1 MPSVT
6 NPYAP
11 PAAATFVLP
20 TPVLPAGVRRFGL
33 DLAAYRVLLRSRVR
47 RRGPVVIA
55 VVAVVVAINGL
66 SGLPALVTSG
76 VLVVG
81 CILGLGIAW
90 LGVSRV
96 GSAQLATYEVLA
108 SDRVVRRILKGT
120 VPAEVLRPEVT
131 RIVETRFGLWV
142 LCDSP
147 RRSLALVRAIAG
159 YGDLREQLAGW
170 RPIEGLRGWPATR
183 MEYAERG
190 RQGPRDVMVGTALA
204 GDPSLVEELGT
215 VRAVS
220 ADRGAGYGAPTLVR
234 NRWLRILMLWALL
247 VVLFFALWQLLQ
259 PR

>member
-1 MPSVT
+1 MPSLT

-11 PAAATFVLP
+11 PAAAEFVLP
-20 TPVLPAGVRRFGL
+20 TPVLPPGVRRFGL
-33 DLAAYRVLLRSRVR
+33 DLAAYRLLLRSRVR
-47 RRGPVVIA
+47 RRGPVIVA
-55 VVAVVVAINGL
+55 VVAVVIAINGL
-66 SGLPALVTSG
+66 SGLPALLTSG
-76 VLVVG
+76 VLAVG

-90 LGVSRV
+90 FGVSRV
-96 GSAQLATYEVLA
+96 GSAQLATFEVLA

-120 VPAEVLRPEVT
+120 LPAEVLRPEVT

-142 LCDSP
+142 LCTTP

-159 YGDLREQLAGW
+159 YADLREHLARW
-170 RPIEGLRGWPATR
+170 RPIEELKGWPATR
-183 MEYAERG
+183 MSYAERG

-204 GDPSLVEELGT
+204 TDATLVEELGT

-234 NRWLRILMLWALL
+234 HRLLRMAMLWVLIL
-247 VVLFFALWQLLQ
+247 VLFLALWQLLQ